1 MMQKRTILLVD
12 DHIVL
17 LRATQDVLEMSG
29 YQVLSATNGRD
40 ALLLFEQH
48 QASLGLVITD
58 LDMPDMD
65 GVALM
70 TALRAKNPQ
79 LKILMMS
86 GNLEMIENANH
97 PIHQADL
104 VLPKPFRLPHLL
116 AAIRGLLPD

>member
-1 MMQKRTILLVD
+1 VQKRTILLVD

-29 YQVLSATNGRD
+29 YQVLSAANGRE

-86 GNLEMIENANH
+86 GNLELIENANH
-97 PIHQADL
+97 PLHQADL
-104 VLPKPFRLPHLL
+104 VLPKPFRLPQLL

>member
-1 MMQKRTILLVD
+1 VQKRTILLVD

-29 YQVLSATNGRD
+29 YQVLSAANGRE

-70 TALRAKNPQ
+70 AALRAKNPQ

-86 GNLEMIENANH
+86 GNLELIENANH
-97 PIHQADL
+97 PLHQADL